1 MGTGSGNAWDGSRSE
16 IGSLRKNG
24 EESNPFARFLLY
36 QTQLLYRVLL
46 GHESKVVLKYVRR
59 PRSFDPENLDVGYAD
74 EVVFGKATD
83 ENGGVRLG
91 IFQVE
96 S

>member
-1 MGTGSGNAWDGSRSE
+1 
-16 IGSLRKNG
+16 
-24 EESNPFARFLLY
+24 
-36 QTQLLYRVLL
+36 VLL